1 VILIPLLLA
10 LPQEVGHTRSRL
22 ETQGRLD
29 SWAAEDMDGNGLVD
43 LILADVGEGQRALR
57 VHLQNVASR
66 FSPVPDMNIQVPQG
80 VTSWAVGNFRKDEGQ
95 EGLEFIFF
103 ARDGAFVRTQ
113 TGRLERLTRATML
126 LDIPSDKLLPRWTVV
141 EDLDGDGLDEVVLVT
156 WEGFEILSP
165 DGVLRGS
172 IPLSLDEPRSPAAEV
187 MVLGVGRPKMTSEEL
202 SDLFVPDDGLG
213 VIEPPPLL
221 HAEVRLPKPFLV
233 EVNGDKKL
241 DLSWY
246 RDGKINLHFQN
257 GEGQFSPQPDRVL
270 ELPPVEGFDN
280 ERLDWVGLGGGS
292 ADDLLLVRSRS
303 AGFLSGDWQTWV
315 WFDAG
320 QKPRLGDPEGI
331 WKLDAGWVQPWVEDM
346 DGDGFQDL
354 ALSGWHLDVGLAGR
368 RGASVRHE
376 LTTYPSLGGRGL
388 DRRAAFKH
396 ERNYGVGDLEAFS
409 LVPAVVPDLDGDG
422 KGDLLE
428 STAQGHLESRRILGL
443 GKKMNPSS
451 DISFEIPLGVLG
463 SMVEVLDL
471 NSDGVGDIM
480 VRGFSSWDLFL
491 TDMR

>member
-1 VILIPLLLA
+1 
-10 LPQEVGHTRSRL
+10 
-22 ETQGRLD
+22 
-29 SWAAEDMDGNGLVD
+29 M
-43 LILADVGEGQRALR
+43 
-57 VHLQNVASR
+57 
-66 FSPVPDMNIQVPQG
+66 
-80 VTSWAVGNFRKDEGQ
+80 
-95 EGLEFIFF
+95 
-103 ARDGAFVRTQ
+103 
-113 TGRLERLTRATML
+113 
-126 LDIPSDKLLPRWTVV
+126 
-141 EDLDGDGLDEVVLVT
+141 
-156 WEGFEILSP
+156 
-165 DGVLRGS
+165 
-172 IPLSLDEPRSPAAEV
+172 
-187 MVLGVGRPKMTSEEL
+187 LGVGRPKMTSEEL

-221 HAEVRLPKPFLV
+221 HAEVRLLKPFLV

-376 LTTYPSLGGRGL
+376 LTTYPSLGGSGL

-396 ERNYGVGDLEAFS
+396 ERNYGCS
-409 LVPAVVPDLDGDG
+409 
-422 KGDLLE
+422 
-428 STAQGHLESRRILGL
+428 SRFR
-443 GKKMNPSS
+443 
-451 DISFEIPLGVLG
+451 
-463 SMVEVLDL
+463 
-471 NSDGVGDIM
+471 
-480 VRGFSSWDLFL
+480 W
-491 TDMR
+491 